1 MPELAT
7 DPRFLTTID
16 RASNQG
22 ILKTILEEKFR
33 QESVDYWIDTFN
45 RVGVPHARINSYS
58 EALAD
63 PQVQH
68 MEWVRS
74 ISLPGG
80 AQARTFAS
88 PLQINGMSLP
98 IRANP
103 PALGEH
109 TDSVRA
115 ALASTRSEEHTSEL
129 QSLMRISYA
138 VFCLKKKNK
147 YRKQN
152 K

>member
-109 TDSVRA
+109 TDS
-115 ALASTRSEEHTSEL
+115 RSEERRVGKECVSPFRFRWSPYHS
-129 QSLMRISYA
+129 Q
-138 VFCLKKKNK
+138 KK
-147 YRKQN
+147 
-152 K
+152 